1 MHSVDDIFRELGGT
15 GAVAKIIDVKQSA
28 ASEMRRRGSIPVRY
42 WPQLVSGASSAG
54 VIIDNDFLVSLHAH
68 SPERAA

>member
-42 WPQLVSGASSAG
+42 WPQLVSGAASAG
-54 VIIDNDFLVSLHAH
+54 VTIDNDFLVNLHAH